1 MKKNDP
7 LNALLGIGTIAPW
20 PIFFWFILSP
30 DSVPD
35 DLCCVAPFLLAVSV
49 VCLGVW
55 IARRVKQ
62 NN

>member
-7 LNALLGIGTIAPW
+7 LNTLLGIGTIAP
-20 PIFFWFILSP
+20 
-30 DSVPD
+30 
-35 DLCCVAPFLLAVSV
+35 FLLTVSV